1 MEFPESVKLG
11 GLQNL
16 GGFLTFPAPDSTKNQ
31 ATTIRLPRSL
41 SMKSALRMHGT
52 ACTVQLAGYKLV
64 GKVAGRETWYHD
76 ALNALLVVNV
86 VAWWMS
92 IRF

>member
-1 MEFPESVKLG
+1 
-11 GLQNL
+11 
-16 GGFLTFPAPDSTKNQ
+16 
-31 ATTIRLPRSL
+31 
-41 SMKSALRMHGT
+41 MKSVLRLQGT
-52 ACTVQLAGYKLV
+52 DCRVQIA
-64 GKVAGRETWYHD
+64 GKVTGRETWYHD

>member
-1 MEFPESVKLG
+1 
-11 GLQNL
+11 
-16 GGFLTFPAPDSTKNQ
+16 
-31 ATTIRLPRSL
+31 
-41 SMKSALRMHGT
+41 MHGT